1 MVGWDGQGL
10 PPSAA
15 ARLERSRR
23 SRLRTSLLGV
33 PAAAAAESVDL
44 TPVGEVMGSIVE
56 HLGFQ
61 GWGGCGWYGGRGWAG
76 PAGWRQTG
84 GPGGWA
90 PGGSAGPGGFAGPGG
105 WSGATV
111 SSGGRDAY
119 AGYGPY
125 VQAVYRGYHTALDRM
140 LMEARGLGAD
150 GVVGV
155 RLTVE
160 HLGQSNREFVA
171 LGTAVRAKSPLR
183 PAAPFVT
190 DLSGPDV
197 AKALRG
203 GWVPVS
209 LAIGI
214 SVAIRHDDW
223 ATLRQASAWI
233 NSEVSGYT
241 ELVSQVRAEAR
252 DQFAA
257 SAQRAA
263 AETALVS
270 RMDMRVWTIE
280 PSEGHRDHVAE
291 ATVIGTALVRFHPTV
306 QAPTRALTV
315 LPLGSV

>member
-1 MVGWDGQGL
+1 M
-10 PPSAA
+10 
-15 ARLERSRR
+15 
-23 SRLRTSLLGV
+23 
-33 PAAAAAESVDL
+33 
-44 TPVGEVMGSIVE
+44 
-56 HLGFQ
+56 
-61 GWGGCGWYGGRGWAG
+61 
-76 PAGWRQTG
+76 G
-84 GPGGWA
+84 GPGGR
-90 PGGSAGPGGFAGPGG
+90 GPGGFAGPAG

-171 LGTAVRAKSPLR
+171 LGTAVRAKSPFR
-183 PAAPFVT
+183 PAVPFVT

-197 AKALRG
+197 AKALRA
-203 GWVPVS
+203 GWVPVR
-209 LAIGI
+209 LAIGL

-270 RMDMRVWTIE
+270 RMDMRIWTIE
-280 PSEGHRDHVAE
+280 PNEGHRDHVAE
-291 ATVIGTALVRFHPTV
+291 ATVIGTALARFSATG
-306 QAPTRALTV
+306 QARTRSLTV